1 MLVRELLKPAAGPA
15 ALNMA
20 TKRGCPAQFDRRHD
34 ASFHAPKVAVVS
46 LSIGR
51 TIAAEDIRH
60 LQGRRHGAPSAG
72 RHHLKA
78 QAIKRALRLR
88 DRCRGNLRVARSR
101 RQVAVPEQNLN
112 DADIDAAFK

>member
-20 TKRGCPAQFDRRHD
+20 TKRGRAAQFDRRHD
-34 ASFHAPKVAVVS
+34 ASLHTSKVTLVS
-46 LSIGR
+46 LDVGR
-51 TIAAEDIRH
+51 TIAAENVRH

-88 DRCRGNLRVARSR
+88 DRRRSNLRVARSG

-112 DADIDAAFK
+112 DADVDAAFK